1 MHIIVLEN
9 EPSSFRGGQE
19 LSIFEVCRALYQRG
33 HKISLIYVREGNL
46 LEQYREFCDD
56 LIKINRYVFDRRK
69 IPSIFEFLASI
80 ALVNWQIPAR
90 KDSILFS
97 SQYHEV
103 FFGST
108 LAFLK
113 NTPFVCSLRIPP
125 CDFNRQKYHGLK
137 GVNQFIAIS
146 NQTKSD
152 WVNFGSTKFGIKE
165 DKVDVVYNG
174 TNTEKFKPAENFSLI
189 RNKWNLSDS
198 TRVVSY
204 AGRLDEPKGLE
215 TLIKAFA
222 LLIKDGISVK
232 LMIAGKPLVH
242 KDKNGKECTQKGE
255 QYKQSLKQ
263 LSNDLGIEKYV
274 EFLGHLTDTTSLY
287 QLSDVTVLPSLWSEP
302 FGRSI
307 IESMAC
313 GTPVVA
319 SRIGG
324 IPEILTGEFQ
334 RGLFEPGNE
343 RDLSDTLSQ
352 IINWRDIN
360 PQLGERCREHILNK
374 FTSDRMFDGIEKAL
388 MKVIKK

>member
-19 LSIFEVCRALYQRG
+19 LSLFEVCRALSQRG

-46 LEQYREFCDD
+46 LEQYQEFCDD
-56 LIKINRYVFDRRK
+56 LIKINRYVFDGWK
-69 IPSIFEFLASI
+69 ISSIFDFLASI
-80 ALVNWQIPAR
+80 ALVNWKIQSR

-113 NTPFVCSLRIPP
+113 NAPFVCSLRIPP
-125 CDFNRQKYHGLK
+125 CDFNRQKYHGLR
-137 GVNQFIAIS
+137 GVKQFIAIS

-152 WVNFGSTKFGIKE
+152 WVHFGSTKFGIKE
-165 DKVDVVYNG
+165 DKVEVIYNG
-174 TNTEKFKPAENFSLI
+174 TNTEKFKPPENLSLL
-189 RNKWNLSDS
+189 RNKWNISNS
-198 TRVVSY
+198 TRVISY

-222 LLIKDGISVK
+222 LLLKGGITAK

-263 LSNDLGIEKYV
+263 LSNDLDIEKHV

-334 RGLFEPGNE
+334 GGLFEPGNE

-352 IINWRDIN
+352 IINWRDMN
-360 PQLGERCREHILNK
+360 PQLGEKCRKHILDN

-388 MKVIKK
+388 MKVINP